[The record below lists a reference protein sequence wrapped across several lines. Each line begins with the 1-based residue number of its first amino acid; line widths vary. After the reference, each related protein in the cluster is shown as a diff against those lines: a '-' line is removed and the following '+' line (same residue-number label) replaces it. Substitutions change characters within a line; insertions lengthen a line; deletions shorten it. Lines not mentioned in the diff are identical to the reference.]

1 MKTIELKIAP
11 EPTAKRKPTPIW
23 MRRGI
28 WEPATLVT
36 IALGLA
42 MLMQPFAKVLFTY
55 SFIVLL
61 AGVVG
66 YSIAGKL
73 PE

>member
-1 MKTIELKIAP
+1 MKTIELINALEQP
-11 EPTAKRKPTPIW
+11 AKRKPTPIW
-23 MRRGI
+23 IRRGI

-36 IALGLA
+36 IALGLF

>member
-1 MKTIELKIAP
+1 MNPKIELTSKRR
-11 EPTAKRKPTPIW
+11 TAIW
-23 MRRGI
+23 LRRGI
-28 WEPATLVT
+28 WEPVTLIT
-36 IALGLA
+36 IALGLL
-42 MLMQPFAKVLFTY
+42 MLMQPFVKLLFTY